1 MKSDGH
7 RWIFLPIALALTI
20 LGGILYMS
28 GESFA
33 RLGAAAERVRIAD
46 ERQTQLTEFLLLVTE
61 AETGQRSYLLT
72 RNREYLAPYEKA
84 AAELPGRVEWL
95 LDDYDRH
102 GPASNVQRIEW
113 LDGLTAGKLREIGES
128 IDLYQ
133 SGGIRSAM
141 ALVRTEF
148 GRKQMDEIREAV
160 SGLQIEEGL
169 AVQAAVESWRRELWI
184 GRALIIAATALAM
197 LLVIVAALLV
207 MRDVR
212 RRREHARQLEEH
224 NAELDAQVRSRT
236 EALSNLTSELQRV
249 SEREKRALAR
259 ELHDELGSLL
269 IAAKMDV
276 SWLRKRL
283 PADDPD
289 VALRWD
295 RVLAGL
301 DEGVDLKRR
310 VVEHLRPTLLD
321 NLGLVPALKW
331 VLEQSCGRAGL
342 RCVERYPSEDLH
354 LTDDASIAVFRVVQE
369 SLTNVV
375 RHSGASSIELSVELS
390 GGDLVVRIRDD
401 GKGIAPDRISN
412 VIGSHGLAS
421 MRHRVTSL
429 GGEWKIQS
437 PPGGGT
443 RITVRLPLS
452 NVLLKDDAAA

>member
-1 MKSDGH
+1 MTMH
-7 RWIFLPIALALTI
+7 L
-20 LGGILYMS
+20 
-28 GESFA
+28 
-33 RLGAAAERVRIAD
+33 
-46 ERQTQLTEFLLLVTE
+46 
-61 AETGQRSYLLT
+61 
-72 RNREYLAPYEKA
+72 
-84 AAELPGRVEWL
+84 
-95 LDDYDRH
+95 H
-102 GPASNVQRIEW
+102 GPVSNVQRIQW

-148 GRKQMDEIREAV
+148 GRKQMDEIREVV

-169 AVQAAVESWRRELWI
+169 AVAAAVQSWRRELWV
-184 GRALIIAATALAM
+184 GRWLIIAATALAM

-236 EALSNLTSELQRV
+236 EALSNLSSELQRV

-289 VALRWD
+289 VALRWN

-301 DEGVDLKRR
+301 DEGRRSEATGRRASPPDAARQPGTDPGAQVGAGAVLRARRDALRRAVSGGGAPPDGRR
-310 VVEHLRPTLLD
+310 VDRR
-321 NLGLVPALKW
+321 VPR
-331 VLEQSCGRAGL
+331 RAGIADQY
-342 RCVERYPSEDLH
+342 RASFRSERVSSWRSTSPVGTWCCGSATMARASRRTACRTWSA
-354 LTDDASIAVFRVVQE
+354 LTASPAC
-369 SLTNVV
+369 
-375 RHSGASSIELSVELS
+375 
-390 GGDLVVRIRDD
+390 
-401 GKGIAPDRISN
+401 
-412 VIGSHGLAS
+412 
-421 MRHRVTSL
+421 
-429 GGEWKIQS
+429 
-437 PPGGGT
+437 GT
-443 RITVRLPLS
+443 
-452 NVLLKDDAAA
+452 A

>member
-7 RWIFLPIALALTI
+7 RWIFLPIALALTL

-28 GESFA
+28 RESFG
-33 RLGAAAERVRIAD
+33 RLEAAAERVRIAQ
-46 ERQTQLTEFLLLVTE
+46 ERQTQLAGFLLLVTE
-61 AETGQRSYLLT
+61 AETAQRSYLLT
-72 RNREYLAPYEKA
+72 RNRQYLAPYEKA
-84 AAELPGRVEWL
+84 AAELPGRVQWL
-95 LDDYDRH
+95 LDDYDLH
-102 GPASNVQRIEW
+102 GPASNVQRIQW

-148 GRKQMDEIREAV
+148 GRKQMDEIREVV

-169 AVQAAVESWRRELWI
+169 AVGAAVQSWRRELWV
-184 GRALIIAATALAM
+184 GRVLIIVATALAM
-197 LLVIVAALLV
+197 LLVVAAALLV
-207 MRDVR
+207 MRDVH

-236 EALSNLTSELQRV
+236 EALSNLSSELQRV

-283 PADDPD
+283 PSDDPD
-289 VALRWD
+289 VALRWH

-301 DEGVDLKRR
+301 DEGVNLKRR

-331 VLEQSCGRAGL
+331 VLEQSCARAGMH
-342 RCVERYPSEDLH
+342 CVERYPAEELR

-375 RHSGASSIELSVELS
+375 RHSGASAVELAVDLS
-390 GGDLVVRIRDD
+390 GGDLVLRIRDD
-401 GKGIAPDRISN
+401 GKGIAPDRMSN
-412 VIGSHGLAS
+412 VTGSHGIAS

-429 GGEWKIQS
+429 GGQWKIQS

-443 RITVRLPLS
+443 LIIVRLPLA
-452 NVLLKDDAAA
+452 NVLLKDEVAA